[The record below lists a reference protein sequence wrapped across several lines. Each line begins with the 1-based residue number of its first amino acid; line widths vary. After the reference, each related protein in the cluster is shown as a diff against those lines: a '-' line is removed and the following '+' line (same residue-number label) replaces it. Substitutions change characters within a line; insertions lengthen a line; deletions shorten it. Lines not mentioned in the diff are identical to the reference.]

1 MEREV
6 EAPQKKSAVR
16 SEKDAD
22 HRRNP
27 GVPLGQPGRVVGL
40 PAVIDGLTTKHVEH
54 YVCPACQLLL
64 RDPVQASCGHR
75 FCKRCCHYL
84 IEQGDGN
91 SGKCPIDGNI
101 ITKDKIFK
109 DNYATKEM
117 GDLRVLCSSKRY
129 AKTDQD
135 WCQWRGVL
143 RDFEEHEKDC
153 EYVRVA
159 CTECGEPISRQSLVT
174 HKMQSCPY
182 RQARCSHCNADM
194 IWKELKPHHENACE
208 EILVPCPNNCTAQ
221 PFARKSLEAHL
232 KTCPLQVVNCYYNA
246 SGCEFKGPRKDL
258 RVHHDS
264 SLQYHLQLVERT
276 ASEAKAQ
283 ASTTSQSSS
292 TSSKVGK
299 LERSVTQLTTANSQQ
314 GDLLA
319 KQAHKITTQEA
330 QLADMQSM
338 IEAMQASLAQLG
350 RTCERL
356 EENSDQ
362 RPAPSSGSHKA
373 SSATILQRVEEN
385 TSHLTRLDR
394 TTALHGLQLS
404 DQSMRQDILEVRRQD
419 GVMLWKI
426 SDLERRKQEAVS
438 GKTPSLYS
446 PPFYSSPCGYKMCL
460 RVYLNGDGTGH
471 ETHVSLFFAV
481 MRGDFDG
488 LLRWPFQQK
497 VTLMLLS
504 QNSLAADTG
513 SSHII
518 ETGNRMDMNSSS
530 F

>member
-258 RVHHDS
+258 RDHHDS
-264 SLQYHLQLVERT
+264 SLQYHLLLVHR
-276 ASEAKAQ
+276 ASEAKAKAQTQ
-283 ASTTSQSSS
+283 AQ
-292 TSSKVGK
+292 
-299 LERSVTQLTTANSQQ
+299 A
-314 GDLLA
+314 DLLA
-319 KQAHKITTQEA
+319 SNAHKMTTQEV
-330 QLADMQSM
+330 QLADMRSLM
-338 IEAMQASLAQLG
+338 EAMLASLTALS
-350 RTCERL
+350 RMYKRI
-356 EENSDQ
+356 EETSDQ
-362 RPAPSSGSHKA
+362 RPAPSSEGHKA